1 MESMGPLSWAIIV
14 GILFVLPLWRIN
26 ERVGLN
32 PWNAL
37 FALIPYAG
45 LPIALGILAFKDWPN
60 GAGHISGPFDE
71 IERLKEKF

>member
-1 MESMGPLSWAIIV
+1 MGPLSWAIVI

-32 PWNAL
+32 PWFAL

-45 LPIALGILAFKDWPN
+45 LPIALGLLAFRDWP
-60 GAGHISGPFDE
+60 AGSERITGPFEELD
-71 IERLKEKF
+71 RLKEKF

>member
-1 MESMGPLSWAIIV
+1 MGPLSWAIVI

-32 PWNAL
+32 PWSAL

-45 LPIALGILAFKDWPN
+45 LPIALGLLAFKEWP
-60 GAGHISGPFDE
+60 AGSARITGPFEE
-71 IERLKEKF
+71 IDRLKEKF